1 MKEPN
6 LKLKI
11 AIAKAG
17 NELYEPLIKEN
28 IKELAKSSEELGKL
42 VIKLKKEQE
51 LIDEESTDKF

>member
-28 IKELAKSSEELGKL
+28 IKELAKSSEELERL
-42 VIKLKKEQE
+42 VKEFKKEK
-51 LIDEESTDKF
+51 EEMPS